1 MRPLLLDTCAVIWI
15 AAGAAIS
22 AEATEVLRNANARG
36 VTIAISPISAWEIGL
51 LVARGRLALSTSPR
65 AWISTVL
72 AQPGV
77 ALAEMS
83 PDILLDS
90 SFLPGE
96 PPRDPADRIIL
107 ATARANGMCIITRDR
122 AMLSYAG
129 AGHAEAIEC

>member
-107 ATARANGMCIITRDR
+107 ATARAEGMRIVTRDR
-122 AMLSYAG
+122 AMLSYAR
-129 AGHAEAIEC
+129 AGHAEAIAC

>member
-15 AAGAAIS
+15 AAGDSIS
-22 AEATEVLRNANARG
+22 DEATEALRDANAG
-36 VTIAISPISAWEIGL
+36 ETAIGISPISVWEIGL

-65 AWISTVL
+65 AWVSTVL

-77 ALAEMS
+77 TLAEMS
-83 PDILLDS
+83 PDTLIDS

-107 ATARANGMCIITRDR
+107 ATARAEGMRIVTRDR
-122 AMLSYAG
+122 AMLSYART
-129 AGHAEAIEC
+129 GHAEAIAC

>member
-15 AAGAAIS
+15 AAGDSIS
-22 AEATEVLRNANARG
+22 DEATEALRDANAG
-36 VTIAISPISAWEIGL
+36 ETTIGISPISVWEIGL
-51 LVARGRLALSTSPR
+51 LVARGPLALSTSPR

-83 PDILLDS
+83 PDTLIDS

-107 ATARANGMCIITRDR
+107 ATARAEGMRIVTRDR
-122 AMLSYAG
+122 AMLSYART
-129 AGHAEAIEC
+129 GHAEAIAC